1 MRKEALALL
10 EQQSLLGHIN
20 LLYGD
25 ESQVSEQGYVPY
37 GWQFS
42 DEDICI
48 EAAKGGSINCFALI
62 SRSNKMIYRTTEQNI
77 TADFVVEQIEELST
91 SITKPTVVVLDNAR
105 IHTARK
111 VKERCKDWQTRGL
124 YIFYL
129 PAYSPHLNIAERL
142 WKELKSR
149 WLKPADYFS
158 AENLFYTVNLALAT
172 VGKDLF
178 INFSKFNL

>member
-77 TADFVVEQIEELST
+77 TADFVVEQIEELSS

-105 IHTARK
+105 HGMPEFI
-111 VKERCKDWQTRGL
+111 
-124 YIFYL
+124 L
-129 PAYSPHLNIAERL
+129 PA
-142 WKELKSR
+142 KSKNVAKTG
-149 WLKPADYFS
+149 KPEACISFICLLIRHIS
-158 AENLFYTVNLALAT
+158 IWPNGF
-172 VGKDLF
+172 GK
-178 INFSKFNL
+178 N

>member
-1 MRKEALALL
+1 M
-10 EQQSLLGHIN
+10 EQQSLLGHID

-25 ESQVSEQGYVPY
+25 ESQVSEEGYVPY

-42 DEDICI
+42 DEDIAI
-48 EAAKGGSINCFALI
+48 EVAKGRSINCFALI
-62 SRSNKMIYRTTEQNI
+62 SRQNEIIYCTTEQNI
-77 TADFVVEQIEELST
+77 TADFMIEQLEQLSM
-91 SITKPTVVVLDNAR
+91 SIIKPTVIVLDNAR

-111 VKERCKDWQTRGL
+111 VKERIRCWQTRGL

-158 AENLFYTVNLALAT
+158 AENLFYTVNLALAA
-172 VGKDLF
+172 VGKELF
-178 INFSKFNL
+178 IKFSEFSR